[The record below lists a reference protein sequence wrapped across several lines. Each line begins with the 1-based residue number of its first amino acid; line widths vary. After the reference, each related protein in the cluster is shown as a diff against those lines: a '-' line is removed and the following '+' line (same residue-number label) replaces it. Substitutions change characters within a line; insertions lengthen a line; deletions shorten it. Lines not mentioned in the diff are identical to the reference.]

1 MDRNFYSDD
10 FEQLLKEKADQFRMY
25 PSKRVWHSIYNNLH
39 PSRRWPSAAMS
50 MLLIIS
56 LLLTGYLNT
65 SDNSI
70 TNQFVKS
77 SDTENINSSQS
88 TQKTG
93 TQKTVFT
100 NTKHQQLPN
109 TGADYVAKAFTTTES
124 ELLTYTDV
132 KTPDPNT
139 IDATIQ
145 NNQKEEQFAVENK
158 TANSDKDVFQTAENT
173 GKGITQVIDTYIKT
187 NQIFVDIANANNKT
201 KIKIS
206 TPAANNTKEEEFTG
220 ADENDLNKTGNE
232 KASTKKSLASP
243 ANSVV
248 SNKPVAVNEN
258 SVVKKDI
265 NLNAKSLSPEEKAW
279 IDNYALQNKSRSN
292 KWKDKLDFEFY
303 ITPAVNY
310 RKLTTDSKGSAT
322 PFATTGDINKF
333 ISQKPGLGVETGV
346 GLSYAFAK
354 NLKLKTGIQFNYTN
368 YNINADQTNHPVLTT
383 LLLNDPTTGYSY
395 LASRTSTISNA
406 YNSSAL
412 QPIQIHNRTYQISI
426 PVGLS
431 YKLSSTNNVEWFAG
445 ASVQPTY
452 IFGGNAHLISS
463 DLKSYVSDPSSISNW
478 NLNLGFETY
487 MNYKLGGYR
496 LQVGPQVRY
505 QVYSTYRKN
514 VALIEKPYAVGLKVG
529 IIKGF

>member
-1 MDRNFYSDD
+1 MDRDFYSDE

-50 MLLIIS
+50 MLLIIT

-70 TNQFVKS
+70 TNQFLKN
-77 SDTENINSSQS
+77 TEHINDLHS
-88 TQKTG
+88 TQKAG
-93 TQKTVFT
+93 TLKTTVAN
-100 NTKHQQLPN
+100 NTKQRQLPN
-109 TGADYVAKAFTTTES
+109 TGSEYIAKAFTTTES
-124 ELLTYTDV
+124 ELLTYSDV
-132 KTPDPNT
+132 SNVDPNT
-139 IDATIQ
+139 VGTVAKNSQEDEKFPI
-145 NNQKEEQFAVENK
+145 ENS
-158 TANSDKDVFQTAENT
+158 TLLNSDKAFFQTTENT
-173 GKGITQVIDTYIKT
+173 GKDIIQTIDAYIKT
-187 NQIFVDIANANNKT
+187 NQVFNDVANVNKKVITKASVASGNNKNDE
-201 KIKIS
+201 KD
-206 TPAANNTKEEEFTG
+206 FTG
-220 ADENDLNKTGNE
+220 DDENKLNKATGTTIPVNS
-232 KASTKKSLASP
+232 STSDKL
-243 ANSVV
+243 NTD
-248 SNKPVAVNEN
+248 NKNLIA
-258 SVVKKDI
+258 KKDI
-265 NLNAKSLSPEEKAW
+265 NTNGKSLSPEEKAW
-279 IDNYALQNKSRSN
+279 IENYALQNKPGGN
-292 KWKDKLDFEFY
+292 KWKDKLTFEFY
-303 ITPAVNY
+303 ATPAVNY

-333 ISQKPGLGVETGV
+333 ISQKPGLGVESGI

-354 NLKLKTGIQFNYTN
+354 NLRLKTGIQFNYTN
-368 YNINADQTNHPVLTT
+368 YSINADQTNHPVLTT
-383 LLLNDPTTGYSY
+383 LLLNDPSTGYSY

-412 QPIQIHNRTYQISI
+412 QPVLIHNRTYQISI
-426 PVGLS
+426 PVGLA
-431 YKLSSTNNVEWFAG
+431 YKLSSTKNVEWFAG

-452 IFGGNAHLISS
+452 IFGGKAHLISS

-487 MNYKLGGYR
+487 MNYKLGAYS

-514 VALIEKPYAVGLKVG
+514 VALIEKPYAVGLKIG